1 MKKMMTMMTMM
12 TTMKRMT
19 TEKNSATLNAA
30 ITNSADKHKWP
41 DDHQQTEEATNDQT
55 TTTTTKK
62 GRTWVT
68 CPGNA
73 EQTAQMRQKKQ
84 K

>member
-1 MKKMMTMMTMM
+1 MMIMMKKMMTMMTTM

-41 DDHQQTEEATNDQT
+41 DDHQQTEEATN
-55 TTTTTKK
+55 
-62 GRTWVT
+62 
-68 CPGNA
+68 
-73 EQTAQMRQKKQ
+73 
-84 K
+84 